1 MDPMQPWLAGFLGG
15 LLASVAF
22 TFITLPALK
31 GNSLPL
37 LVVARAYRSESP
49 GIWLLVGSSV
59 LHYLYGGVAGLVFAI
74 VAVDVFEWTTF
85 LWVWGIALGA
95 LLLLLAAITWIP
107 LSGGFS
113 RVRALT
119 RRQRNAYAAN
129 AISAHLI
136 FGYIVGLVTED
147 FGF

>member
-1 MDPMQPWLAGFLGG
+1 MDPMQPWLAGLLGG

-113 RVRALT
+113 RVRGT
-119 RRQRNAYAAN
+119 YAASTQRLRCQCHQRPPYFW
-129 AISAHLI
+129 IHRR
-136 FGYIVGLVTED
+136 LVTED